1 MLTMIIALA
10 LLFGVV
16 AAIWYYTHEK
26 SLRISLAV
34 SVAIHAVMFI
44 KFFSGSESFSAPVR
58 DEILDFTFIPTLTES
73 AATDAPQTASIDSI
87 VGGVKI
93 QRGKTRRRKAAEVK
107 KDVDQP
113 ANNPE
118 AERSEKELKPLE
130 KMEWFDFNKHPG
142 GASYRK
148 RIHKL
153 VHAHQVVPEQIEKK
167 GWEAK
172 IKVWFN
178 LSREGK
184 LNRVY
189 IDKRYASNYNI
200 INEASMQ
207 SVRDAS
213 KYFPPL
219 PEGVKN
225 FDVWFNVMLDFTRV
239 RN

>member
-10 LLFGVV
+10 VLFGVV
-16 AAIWYYTHEK
+16 AAIWFYTHEK

-44 KFFSGSESFSAPVR
+44 KFFSASESFSAPVR
-58 DEILDFTFIPTLTES
+58 DEVLDFTFIPTFTET
-73 AATDAPQTASIDSI
+73 ATHDTPQTASIES
-87 VGGVKI
+87 VAGGVKI
-93 QRGKTRRRKAAEVK
+93 RRGNTVRRKAAEVK
-107 KDVDQP
+107 KDVEEP

-118 AERSEKELKPLE
+118 VERTEKEVEPLE
-130 KMEWFDFNKHPG
+130 KIEWFDFNKHPM

-148 RIHKL
+148 KIHQL
-153 VHAHQVVPEQIEKK
+153 VQDHQVVPEQIEKK

-178 LSREGK
+178 LSPKGK
-184 LNRVY
+184 LNSVY
-189 IDKRYASNYNI
+189 VDKRYTSNYDI

-225 FDVWFNVMLDFTRV
+225 SDVWFNVMLDYTRI
-239 RN
+239 RK